1 MARIVSVIIGIQARS
16 TSTRLPGKG
25 LRLMAGRPMIE
36 WVVDACT
43 KSARYLSTRTH
54 SIEKIVVDVKL
65 LVPAGD
71 EITSEINSVP
81 VLEGSH
87 DDVLSRYVEMAK
99 EYNPDYIVRITGDCP
114 LIPDHVITHMI
125 KTAVA
130 NTYDYLSNVDED
142 CRTDLDGIDCE
153 VMSKKA
159 LNWLDQK
166 GLTDEEKEHVTIHL
180 RKTPPSW
187 AMMAFSI
194 CNFDFSALKKSVD
207 NEEDFLAVDRE
218 ILKLQEMKKL
228 AEAKYGKRIHRH

>member
-1 MARIVSVIIGIQARS
+1 MARITSVIIGIQARS
-16 TSTRLPGKG
+16 TSTRLPDKA
-25 LRLMAGRPMIE
+25 LRMMAGRPMIE

-54 SIEKIVVDVKL
+54 SLEKIVVDVKL

-71 EITSEINSVP
+71 GIAGEINSVP
-81 VLEGSH
+81 ILEGSH
-87 DDVLSRYVEMAK
+87 DDVLSRYVDMAK
-99 EYNPDYIVRITGDCP
+99 EYNPDYIVRVTGDCP

-142 CRTDLDGIDCE
+142 CRTDLDGLDCE

-166 GLTDEEKEHVTIHL
+166 GLTDEEKEHVTLHL
-180 RKTPPSW
+180 RKNAPPW
-187 AMMAFSI
+187 ARMGFSI
-194 CNFDFSALKKSVD
+194 GNFDFSSLKKSVD
-207 NEEDFLAVDRE
+207 TEEDFQAVERE
-218 ILKLQEMKKL
+218 ILKLKELKKR
-228 AEAKYGKRIHRH
+228 AEAKYGKNIHRH